1 MIYKDASKPIHERV
15 EDLIGRM
22 TLKEKVAQ
30 LTCAN
35 SYGGETVYDT
45 RYEKLKDGIG
55 TISYLNDSLTG
66 DNHKDKETI
75 RSIQKFLVEETRLGI
90 PALFHSEGIA
100 GAQIPG
106 ATTFPQSINLAS
118 AWEPAL
124 AQKMGEVVKSQL
136 KA

>member
-1 MIYKDASKPIHERV
+1 MIYKDASKSIHERV

-35 SYGGETVYDT
+35 SYGGQSVYDT

-66 DNHKDKETI
+66 DNKKDKETI
-75 RSIQKFLVEETRLGI
+75 RGIQKFLVEETRLGI
-90 PALFHSEGIA
+90 PGLFHSEGIA
-100 GAQIPG
+100 GRNSWCNCVPAVSKSGCYLG
-106 ATTFPQSINLAS
+106 AGFSS
-118 AWEPAL
+118 
-124 AQKMGEVVKSQL
+124 KDG
-136 KA
+136 